1 MRSERARILDRRERR
16 ASDESRSFSSPG
28 ENERGFDATTPSLFD
43 IGKTGDIFLIKDIQ
57 DIKTMKTLLFQT
69 FLMALIGLAAAFPA
83 ERPRLREF
91 GIKTGVLE
99 PGPLNA
105 ITDVFGVRVGHITLI
120 EGRDIRTGVTAIFPH
135 EGNIFQEKV
144 PAAVY
149 AANAFGKLTGSTQ
162 VDELGSL
169 ETPIVLTNT
178 LCVPI
183 AADALIEYTLSQPG
197 NENVESVN
205 PVVGETND
213 GWLNDIRGRHV
224 KKEHVLEAL
233 HRAVGG
239 PTEEGNVGAGTGTTC
254 FEFKGGIGTS
264 SRRLP
269 ENRGGYTVGVLVQT
283 NFGGVFQIKGVLV
296 NELLGKSEQGP
307 GSGTGSEG
315 SCLVVVATDAPLD
328 ARNLKRL
335 AKRALLGIARTGG
348 YYSHGS
354 GDYAIAFSTA
364 REVRIP
370 HRAEEPTRMVTLL
383 RDERVS
389 ALFLAAVEAAEE
401 AILNSLFRAERMEG
415 RGGHVAEALPIEKL
429 TGLIT
434 GKEK

>member
-1 MRSERARILDRRERR
+1 MK
-16 ASDESRSFSSPG
+16 
-28 ENERGFDATTPSLFD
+28 SLF
-43 IGKTGDIFLIKDIQ
+43 IQ
-57 DIKTMKTLLFQT
+57 VLLV
-69 FLMALIGLAAAFPA
+69 AVAGAAAAFSA

-105 ITDVFGVRVGHITLI
+105 ITDVLGVKVGQITLF
-120 EGRDIRTGVTAIFPH
+120 EGRDIRTGVTAVLPY
-135 EGNIFQEKV
+135 EGNIYQEKV

-149 AANAFGKLTGSTQ
+149 VANAFGKLTGSTQ
-162 VDELGSL
+162 IEELGSL

-178 LCVPI
+178 LSVPV
-183 AADALIEYTLSQPG
+183 AADALIDYILSLPG
-197 NENVESVN
+197 NEGVQSVN

-224 KKEHVLEAL
+224 KKEDILEAL
-233 HRAVGG
+233 HGAVGG
-239 PTEEGNVGAGTGTTC
+239 PVEEGNVGAGTGTTC
-254 FEFKGGIGTS
+254 FDFKGGIGTS

-269 ENRGGYTVGVLVQT
+269 ETSGGYTVGVLVQS

-296 NELLGKSEQGP
+296 SELIGQSEPEP
-307 GSGTGSEG
+307 GGGTGSEG

-348 YYSHGS
+348 YYSNGS
-354 GDYAIAFSTA
+354 GDYGIAFSTA

-370 HRAEEPTRMVTLL
+370 HRAEGPTQMVTLL
-383 RDERVS
+383 RDEKMS
-389 ALFLAAVEAAEE
+389 PLFLAAAEATEE
-401 AILNSLFRAERMEG
+401 AILNSLFKAERMEG
-415 RGGHVAEALPIEKL
+415 RAGHVAEALPIEKL
-429 TGLIT
+429 TSLIS
-434 GKEK
+434 EKKK